1 MMAVTAPAYVEIG
14 NIIFVVTS
22 AAVAQVITCTADDRH
37 QEHGSRRRTLTAGER
52 ATGETA
58 L

>member
-1 MMAVTAPAYVEIG
+1 MTAPAYVEIG

-37 QEHGSRRRTLTAGER
+37 QEHGSRRRTLSTR
-52 ATGETA
+52 KLVTGETT